1 MEPKAGCTEVL
12 AECRWGGGKSG
23 DDGEGELPEE
33 MGEWGETCGPG
44 LGSRNPLETSIEVM
58 AVSASASVKRNCT
71 VAVGGRGTRNAP
83 GSKLETKWVLGS
95 VGGMGS
101 ENAPGS
107 KRESGCIVMVVITEW
122 GGELGV
128 ATGGTGTENAPR
140 SNEW

>member
-1 MEPKAGCTEVL
+1 
-12 AECRWGGGKSG
+12 
-23 DDGEGELPEE
+23 
-33 MGEWGETCGPG
+33 MGEWGETCGAG

-58 AVSASASVKRNCT
+58 AVLASASVKQYST
-71 VAVGGRGTRNAP
+71 VAISGCGTRNVP

-101 ENAPGS
+101 ENASWS
-107 KRESGCIVMVVITEW
+107 KCDSGCIVMVVITEW

-140 SNEW
+140 SNE